1 MISRLFIV
9 LVPAL
14 WLLGLAGCTLLPE
27 QTPQRVF
34 LLSPPE
40 QETAYEVLHDK
51 VLRVEKPEAPFPL
64 TTSRILVAPSGKEIS
79 FYGGA
84 RWADRTPP
92 LVAAYMVEALRQD
105 GRVASVISDS
115 SSARS
120 QVSLVSQLGAL
131 RSEYPSQGADGPPEA
146 FVRLDVQLMEDAS
159 RNIIASRRFQVRQ
172 PSEGEEIEAVV
183 EAMNQAMEVLS
194 REVVDWVVEQLAP
207 GHRLEKGS

>member
-1 MISRLFIV
+1 MSRLFIV
-9 LVPAL
+9 FVLAL
-14 WLLGLAGCTLLPE
+14 WLLGLTGCTLLPE

-34 LLSPPE
+34 LLSPAE
-40 QETAYEVLHDK
+40 QDTASEVVHDK

-64 TTSRILVAPSGKEIS
+64 TTSRILVSPTGKEIS

-131 RSEYPSQGADGPPEA
+131 QSEYPSQGTDGPPEA
-146 FVRLDVQLMEDAS
+146 FVRLDVQLMEDVN
-159 RNIIASRRFQVRQ
+159 RDIIASRRFQARQ
-172 PSEGEEIEAVV
+172 PSEGEDIEAVV
-183 EAMNQAMEVLS
+183 DAMNQAMEVLS
-194 REVVDWVVEQLAP
+194 REVVDWVVEQLTP
-207 GHRLEKGS
+207 RHSLEQGS